1 MQYQNSYN
9 FAKAAD
15 ADDPLAVYRSEFIFP
30 DAPAGKETLYFCGN
44 SLGVQPKRSARYVQQ
59 TLGDWSRLGVKGHFE
74 GEGRF
79 ADYYKK
85 LQPTLAMLVGARIHE
100 VTAMS
105 TLTINLHLMMAT
117 FYRPE
122 GKRVKILMEAGAFPS
137 DQYAVESQVRWH
149 GFNPEKTIIEVQPAS
164 GNYHLE
170 TQAIIEAISEA
181 GDELALVMFSGVN
194 YYTGQVFDMEA
205 ITKAARNVGANV
217 GFDLAHAM
225 GNIPMKLHDWDA
237 DFAVWCTYK
246 YLNSGPGAVAGLYVH
261 EKHAMAPDL
270 PRLAGWWGYDE
281 KIRFKMEKGFKP
293 MYGAEGWQLSNENIL
308 SLASIRG
315 SLELFAEVGIEAI
328 RQKSEQLTGYLEFI
342 LEEIEFLEVITPKH
356 ARGAQL
362 SVKAR
367 EDIGRHF
374 FEYLLSEGVFCDWRE
389 PGITRLAPAPL
400 YNSFS
405 DIWKLGQLLEN
416 YRQQFVKS

>member
-1 MQYQNSYN
+1 MHYQNSYN

-15 ADDPLAVYRSEFIFP
+15 ADDPLAVYRSEFTFP

-44 SLGVQPKRSARYVQQ
+44 SLGVQPKRSAMYVQQ
-59 TLGDWSRLGVKGHFE
+59 TLHAWANLGVKGHFE

-79 ADYYKK
+79 ADYYKR
-85 LQPTLAMLVGARIHE
+85 LQPTLAMLVGARTHE

-105 TLTINLHLMMAT
+105 TLTVNLHLMMAT
-117 FYRPE
+117 FYRPA

-149 GFNPEKTIIEVQPAS
+149 GLDPEQSIIEVIPAE
-164 GNYHLE
+164 GHFHLE
-170 TQAIIEAISEA
+170 TEDIVESISKA
-181 GDELALVMFSGVN
+181 GDELALVMFSGLN

-205 ITKAARNVGANV
+205 IVKAARKVGANV

-246 YLNSGPGAVAGLYVH
+246 YLNSGPGSVAGLFVH
-261 EKHAMAPDL
+261 EKHAMNPEL
-270 PRLAGWWGYDE
+270 PRFAGWWGYDE
-281 KIRFKMEKGFKP
+281 KTRFKMEKGFKP

-308 SLASIRG
+308 SLASMRG

-328 RQKSEQLTGYLEFI
+328 RQKSERLTGYLDFI
-342 LEEIEFLEVITPKH
+342 LDGIDFLEVITPKH

-374 FEYLLSEGVFCDWRE
+374 FEYLLAEGVFCDWRE

-405 DIWKLGQLLEN
+405 DVWKLGQLLEN

>member
-1 MQYQNSYN
+1 MVYQNTYD

-15 ADDPLAVYRSEFIFP
+15 ADDPLSILRREFTFP

-44 SLGVQPKRSARYVQQ
+44 SLGIQPKRSVKYVQQ
-59 TLGDWSRLGVKGHFE
+59 TLQDWAKLGVKGHFE

-85 LQPTLAMLVGARIHE
+85 LQPTLAMLVGARVHE

-105 TLTINLHLMMAT
+105 TLSVNLHLMMAT
-117 FYRPE
+117 FYQPK
-122 GKRVKILMEAGAFPS
+122 GKRTKILMEAGAFPS
-137 DQYAVESQVRWH
+137 DQYAVESQVKWH
-149 GFNPEKTIIEVQPAS
+149 GLNPEEAIVEVSPET
-164 GNYHLE
+164 GKFYLE
-170 TQAIIEAISEA
+170 TEAILDAITLA
-181 GDELALVMFSGVN
+181 GEELALVMFSGVN

-205 ITKAARNVGANV
+205 IVQAARKVGAYV

-225 GNIPMKLHDWDA
+225 GNVPVELHDWDA

-246 YLNSGPGAVAGLYVH
+246 YLNSGPGAVAGLFVH
-261 EKHAMAPDL
+261 EKHAQAVEL

-281 KIRFKMEKGFKP
+281 KTRFNMEKGFKP

-308 SLASIRG
+308 SLASMRG
-315 SLELFAEVGIEAI
+315 SLELFAEVGMDAI
-328 RQKSEQLTGYLEFI
+328 RQKSERLTGYLEYI
-342 LEEIEFLEVITPKH
+342 LEDIDFLSIVTPRH

-374 FEYLLSEGVFCDWRE
+374 FEYLISEGVFCDWRE

-400 YNSFS
+400 YNSFA
-405 DIWKLGQLLEN
+405 DVWKLGQLLES
-416 YRQQFVKS
+416 YRERFVGK